1 MGLIIVTNFPIG
13 KCCHTITTL
22 LNKIAP
28 APVSLVQVLKASG
41 KTRVLLK
48 KVLGE
53 GKSGTVWEGELN
65 NQRVAVKV
73 GTCLAADDVLKWE
86 RTAYEALAPL
96 QGTVLPRLFGL
107 GWTSTGRRFLIL
119 EQIVGQTLD
128 QVRQTLHVEVKANGF
143 KLPIRLQRRRCV
155 EELSSILSVQGSL
168 ETSSSPAGTLSR
180 A

>member
-1 MGLIIVTNFPIG
+1 
-13 KCCHTITTL
+13 
-22 LNKIAP
+22 
-28 APVSLVQVLKASG
+28 
-41 KTRVLLK
+41 
-48 KVLGE
+48 
-53 GKSGTVWEGELN
+53 
-65 NQRVAVKV
+65 VKV

-86 RTAYEALAPL
+86 RTAYEVLAPL
-96 QGTVLPRLFGL
+96 QGTVLPRLFGS

-128 QVRQTLHVEVKANGF
+128 QGRQTLHVEVKANGF

-168 ETSSSPAGTLSR
+168 ETSSWPAGTLSR